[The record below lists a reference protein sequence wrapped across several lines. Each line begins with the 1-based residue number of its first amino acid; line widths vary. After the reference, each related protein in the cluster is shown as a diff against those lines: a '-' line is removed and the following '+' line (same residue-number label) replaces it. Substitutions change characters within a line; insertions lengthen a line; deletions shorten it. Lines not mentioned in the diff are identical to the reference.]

1 MFYKFKTIVIKL
13 DLKMKLHILT
23 IAIIFGLSA
32 CVQVPQSPMEVAARK
47 AAGAELTAKQCAGYA
62 GGYEAVK
69 RLRDDANKNMAIA
82 KQLGATDE
90 VIDSAKQTVRT
101 GFDLMVAFTNK
112 SEACNSTVG
121 SLAWADG

>member
-1 MFYKFKTIVIKL
+1 ME
-13 DLKMKLHILT
+13 LKMKLPIFA
-23 IAIIFGLSA
+23 IAITFCLSA
-32 CVQVPQSPMEVAARK
+32 CVQAPQTPMDIAARK

-90 VIDSAKQTVRT
+90 VINSAKQSVTT
-101 GFDLMVAFTNK
+101 AFDLTVAFTNK
-112 SEACNSTVG
+112 AEACNTMVG
-121 SLAWADG
+121 NLAWADG

>member
-1 MFYKFKTIVIKL
+1 
-13 DLKMKLHILT
+13 MKLPIFA
-23 IAIIFGLSA
+23 IAITFCLSA
-32 CVQVPQSPMEVAARK
+32 CVQAPQTPMDIAARK

-90 VIDSAKQTVRT
+90 VISSAKQSVTT
-101 GFDLMVAFTNK
+101 AFDLTVAFTNK
-112 SEACNSTVG
+112 AEACNTMVG
-121 SLAWADG
+121 NLAWADG